1 MVQVA
6 KGRFRAVTGTNGK
19 SRQRARESFPMERY
33 SEKVRPGSGD
43 PGAMMAVGRGS
54 ARCRGDRDARP
65 IPLPFPDS
73 STGQCPCQGS
83 EARGRL
89 PPRSALSLNAEF
101 ERRTANAERSGRVL
115 IQKSI
120 SCTARSHSL
129 FSNAGRNP
137 PSQNPQ
143 SFSCN
148 ETEPPLPQPAA
159 IRAAKKRI
167 TMTQKKRAWVPIWC
181 VVGAIFSF

>member
-1 MVQVA
+1 MLKKQGVPEAKLRYFPNGTDPMVQVA

-101 ERRTANAERSGRVL
+101 ERRTANRERRTVRPRTNSKIYQLYG
-115 IQKSI
+115 SI
-120 SCTARSHSL
+120 SQSIFQCRQK
-129 FSNAGRNP
+129 
-137 PSQNPQ
+137 PS
-143 SFSCN
+143 FAK
-148 ETEPPLPQPAA
+148 PA
-159 IRAAKKRI
+159 K
-167 TMTQKKRAWVPIWC
+167 
-181 VVGAIFSF
+181 FFL